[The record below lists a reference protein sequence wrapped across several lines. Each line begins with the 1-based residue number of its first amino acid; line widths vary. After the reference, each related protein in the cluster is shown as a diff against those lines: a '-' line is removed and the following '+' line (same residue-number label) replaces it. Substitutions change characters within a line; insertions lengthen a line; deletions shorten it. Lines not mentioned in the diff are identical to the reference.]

1 MRVLCA
7 VLLAACLTSGC
18 EQPPNKE
25 IDQAQGAIDA
35 ARAAGAEQYAGT
47 EFAAATA
54 AMTRA
59 TDAVIA
65 NDYRMALNHAL
76 ESRTQA
82 QNAARAAAEN
92 RARVRG
98 EVERTMAEIA
108 SLLAQAEAR
117 FATARRARVSRQAQ
131 RTARRSL
138 TEINASVQ
146 EARAATK
153 AGDYAAA
160 QAALQG
166 VMDRTEKMLASLSPA
181 TSGARG
187 RSPAPRK

>member
-7 VLLAACLTSGC
+7 CLLAACLTSGC
-18 EQPPNKE
+18 KEPPNKE

-47 EFAAATA
+47 EFSAATA

-92 RARVRG
+92 RALVRG
-98 EVERTMAEIA
+98 EVERTMAELA
-108 SLLAQAEAR
+108 ALLAQTDAR
-117 FATARRARVSRQAQ
+117 FATAQRARVPRQAQ
-131 RTARRSL
+131 QDARRTL
-138 TEINASVQ
+138 AEINASVQ
-146 EARAATK
+146 K
-153 AGDYAAA
+153 AGAALTASDYAAA

-166 VMDRTEKMLASLSPA
+166 VMDRTEKMLASLASA

-187 RSPAPRK
+187 RSPRPRK

>member
-7 VLLAACLTSGC
+7 CLLAACLTSAC
-18 EQPPNKE
+18 EAPPNKE

-47 EFAAATA
+47 EFTAATA

-59 TDAVIA
+59 TQAVA
-65 NDYRMALNHAL
+65 ASDYRMALNHAL

-92 RARVRG
+92 RARIRG

-108 SLLAQAEAR
+108 ALLGQTDAAFAAAQ
-117 FATARRARVSRQAQ
+117 RARLPRQAQ
-131 RTARRSL
+131 RTARQAL
-138 TEINASVQ
+138 ADINASVQ
-146 EARAATK
+146 KAGAAIT

-160 QAALQG
+160 QAGLQG
-166 VMDRTEKMLASLSPA
+166 VKDRTEKMLASLAPP
-181 TSGARG
+181 TSVARG
-187 RSPAPRK
+187 RSQGPRR

>member
-7 VLLAACLTSGC
+7 CLLAACLTSGC
-18 EQPPNKE
+18 EAPPNKE

-47 EFAAATA
+47 EFTAATT

-59 TDAVIA
+59 TAAVA
-65 NDYRMALNHAL
+65 DNDYRMALNHAL

-92 RARVRG
+92 RARIRG

-108 SLLAQAEAR
+108 TLLTQTDASFAGAQ
-117 FATARRARVSRQAQ
+117 RARVPRQRQ
-131 RTARRSL
+131 RTARQAL
-138 TEINASVQ
+138 TAVKASVQ
-146 EARAATK
+146 EAGAAVQ

-160 QAALQG
+160 QTMLQG
-166 VMDRTEKMLASLSPA
+166 VKGRTEELIASLRPA
-181 TSGARG
+181 TSAGRG
-187 RSPAPRK
+187 RSPGPRK

>member
-7 VLLAACLTSGC
+7 CLLAACLTSGC
-18 EQPPNKE
+18 EEPPNKE

-47 EFAAATA
+47 EFTAATA

-59 TDAVIA
+59 TEAVA
-65 NDYRMALNHAL
+65 ASDYRMALNHAL

-82 QNAARAAAEN
+82 RNAARAAAEN
-92 RARVRG
+92 RARARG
-98 EVERTMAEIA
+98 EVERTIAEIA
-108 SLLAQAEAR
+108 ALLAQAEAR
-117 FATARRARVSRQAQ
+117 FATAQRARVPRPAQQAARQTLAG
-131 RTARRSL
+131 
-138 TEINASVQ
+138 INASVQ
-146 EARAATK
+146 KAGALLE

-166 VMDRTEKMLASLSPA
+166 VMDRTEKMLGSLTPA

-187 RSPAPRK
+187 RSPGPRK

>member
-7 VLLAACLTSGC
+7 CLLAACLTSGC

-47 EFAAATA
+47 EFTAATA

-92 RARVRG
+92 RARVRA
-98 EVERTMAEIA
+98 EVERTMAELA
-108 SLLAQAEAR
+108 ALLAQTDAR
-117 FATARRARVSRQAQ
+117 LATAQRARVPRQAQQTARRTLA
-131 RTARRSL
+131 
-138 TEINASVQ
+138 EINASVQ
-146 EARAATK
+146 K
-153 AGDYAAA
+153 AGAALTASDYVAA

-166 VMDRTEKMLASLSPA
+166 VMDRTEKMLASLASA

-187 RSPAPRK
+187 RAPRPRK